1 MVHHSTKINQG
12 GNRRVMKK
20 RDDLLQG
27 PKEKAIEALDRNDK
41 KQTLQYINEL
51 YEEFRPIHDRY
62 VESINSLL
70 TFVSQ
75 RLGEEAVAD
84 AAWHYVEQTTSAM
97 FARMKAFDHEQL
109 IKTLAGLHRK
119 HYSRFYVE
127 EDSDK
132 TVITVAEC
140 NVGAR
145 LLKDGTAQREGG
157 LTKKAWDWSFNC
169 AGVPYYCIHAHVF
182 NNLFQ
187 RLGVPIE
194 VEWGRQYDDDG
205 KATGEPCRYV
215 IRKTI

>member
-1 MVHHSTKINQG
+1 
-12 GNRRVMKK
+12 MKK

-27 PKEKAIEALDRNDK
+27 PKGKAIEALDRNDK
-41 KQTLQYINEL
+41 EQTLQYIDEL

-97 FARMKAFDHEQL
+97 FSQMKAFNHEQL
-109 IKTLAGLHRK
+109 VKTLADLHRK
-119 HYSRFYVE
+119 HYSRFYIE

-145 LLKDGTAQREGG
+145 LLKDGVAQREGG
-157 LTKKAWDWSFNC
+157 LTKKAWNWSFNRT
-169 AGVPYYCIHAHVF
+169 GVPYYCIHAHVF

-187 RLGVPIE
+187 RLGVPIA
-194 VEWGRQYDDDG
+194 VEWGRQYDDG
-205 KATGEPCRYV
+205 GNATGEPCRYV

>member
-1 MVHHSTKINQG
+1 
-12 GNRRVMKK
+12 MKK

-27 PKEKAIEALDRNDK
+27 AKEKAIEALDRNDK

-97 FARMKAFDHEQL
+97 FARMKAFTHEQL
-109 IKTLAGLHRK
+109 VRTLADLHRK
-119 HYSRFYVE
+119 HYSQFHVE
-127 EDSDK
+127 DDSDK
-132 TVITVAEC
+132 TVITVVEC

-145 LLKDGTAQREGG
+145 LLKDGLAQREGG
-157 LTKKAWDWSFNC
+157 LTKKAWDWSFNRT
-169 AGVPYYCIHAHVF
+169 GVPYYCIHAHVF

-187 RLGVPIE
+187 RLGIPIE

-205 KATGEPCRYV
+205 KATGEPCRYI
-215 IRKTI
+215 IRKTNK